1 MAATPNEALVGN
13 FASSTPSTLMGF
25 AQTTGLPGNIILGS
39 NLSMT
44 GTTLNATGGGGGGSV
59 TSVALSGGTTG
70 ITVSGSPITTSGT
83 ITLSGV
89 LVAVN
94 GGTGQ
99 SVYAI
104 GDILQASST
113 TALAKLAAV
122 ATGNV
127 LLSGGV
133 GVVSSWGK
141 VGLTT
146 HISGTLPVA
155 NGGTNITSYTTGD
168 IIYASSSSVLAK
180 LPVGTNGQVLTLSGG
195 LPTWQTG
202 GGGGSGTVTSVS
214 MTVPS
219 IFNISG
225 SPITTSGTLGVTLA
239 NETANTIFA
248 GPASGAAAAPTFR
261 ASVLADLPF
270 NVIEDVTGTTY
281 SFSAADNKKIKRFTN
296 VSGCTAT
303 VPTGLTTGWETIAYR
318 GSGAGTLTLASAGTL
333 EAAGSTLNTEKTSAF
348 ILHRGSNIHVALGAF
363 STGITNTA
371 ANNELAKSDGTN
383 LIPSG
388 FFSSVSGTLT
398 VASGSLTIDANT
410 AATIIKGNNVAFTQ
424 GTGSTN
430 GGPYISI
437 ARRTANPPLTSGANV
452 VIYAENSSDAT
463 TALSL
468 YTEQVVEAIGTF
480 TASHK
485 YKIQINGVFYW
496 INLDLV

>member
-25 AQTTGLPGNIILGS
+25 VQTTGLPGNIVLGT

-44 GTTLNATGGGGGGSV
+44 GTTLNATGGGGGGTV
-59 TSVALSGGTTG
+59 TSVAVSGGTTG
-70 ITVSGSPITTSGT
+70 LSVSGSPITISGT

-113 TALAKLAAV
+113 SALAKLASV
-122 ATGNV
+122 AIGNV
-127 LLSGGV
+127 LISGGV
-133 GVVSSWGK
+133 TTVSSWGK

-146 HISGTLPVA
+146 HVSGTLPIA

-168 IIYASSSSVLAK
+168 LLYASSSTVLAK
-180 LPVGTNGQVLTLSGG
+180 LPIGTNGQVLTLSGG
-195 LPTWQTG
+195 LPIWQTG
-202 GGGGSGTVTSVS
+202 GGGGTGTVTSVS

-219 IFNISG
+219 ILAIAG
-225 SPITTSGTLGVTLA
+225 SPITTAGTLAVTLA
-239 NETANTIFA
+239 TQAVNTIFS
-248 GPASGAAAAPTFR
+248 GPASGGSAIPTFR
-261 ASVLADLPF
+261 TMVPADLPF
-270 NVIEDVTGTTY
+270 DVIEDVTTTTY
-281 SFSAADNKKIKRFTN
+281 TFSAADNKKIKRFTN

-303 VPTGLTTGWETIAYR
+303 IPTGLIVGWETIAYR

-371 ANNELAKSDGTN
+371 ANNELTKSDGTN

-388 FFSSVSGTLT
+388 FF
-398 VASGSLTIDANT
+398 
-410 AATIIKGNNVAFTQ
+410 
-424 GTGSTN
+424 
-430 GGPYISI
+430 
-437 ARRTANPPLTSGANV
+437 
-452 VIYAENSSDAT
+452 
-463 TALSL
+463 
-468 YTEQVVEAIGTF
+468 
-480 TASHK
+480 
-485 YKIQINGVFYW
+485 
-496 INLDLV
+496 